1 MSRRAPVSVRDLVR
15 QATVLLA
22 GEDEN
27 TELREAAIYK
37 KNCKKEA
44 TITTRGGTPVPFQ
57 VQWQWQCSADSE
69 IDFVDII
76 NMIST
81 TNVLFIMV
89 FGASSIFLFMAA
101 SLRTE
106 FWITVILWTLCILI
120 VIVLILVSY
129 SLNIQ

>member
-22 GEDEN
+22 GEDET
-27 TELREAAIYK
+27 TELREAAIN

-69 IDFVDII
+69 IDFVDDI
-76 NMIST
+76 NLIST
-81 TNVLFIMV
+81 TNVLFILV
-89 FGASSIFLFMAA
+89 FGASSIFLFMAT

-106 FWITVILWTLCILI
+106 FWITIILWALCILI

>member
-37 KNCKKEA
+37 NCKKKT
-44 TITTRGGTPVPFQ
+44 TITTRGGGVPFQ